1 MDENILDPD
10 LSANKLIEDED
21 EFHHLNNPVMGLRP
35 IVKKY
40 LNSVTDVKAV
50 ENKFFFTDGEA
61 RVEVSI
67 LTDEIIKVRLAPHGV
82 FLEEFSYAVP
92 KFEQKA
98 SVFSLHEDEL
108 EYRVSTSTVNCHV
121 RKKDFSITFSDAQ
134 QHVTSVDAVPMH
146 WEENTQFGGYY
157 VFGTKVCHADEA
169 FFGLGDKASDLNLRG
184 RRFKNWNTD
193 AYSFAWNQDPLYRS
207 IPFYI
212 SLNEGIAH
220 GIFFDNTFKAT
231 FDFGA
236 EDHTKTS
243 FWADGGELQ
252 YYYIHGPH
260 MMDVVKRYHSLTGTH
275 PMPPLWALGYHQCR
289 WSYYP
294 ENKVRTIAK
303 GFRNNKIPCDGI
315 YLDIDYMD
323 GYRCFTWNRKYFP
336 DPKKMIKEL
345 AADGFKTVVIIDP
358 GIRVDDNYSVF
369 REGKENRYFCRRC
382 DDYFM
387 EGHVWPGRCQF
398 PDFTNPEVRSW
409 WGGLFDEL
417 VQLGVAGVW
426 NDMNEPAVFGAGT
439 FPDDV
444 RHQYDG
450 FRGSHRKAHNV
461 YGMQMVRATYEGLR
475 KQMKNKRP
483 FTITRAGYAGVQRYA
498 SVWTGDNV
506 ASWEH
511 LRLGNIQCQRLA
523 MSGISFS
530 GTDIGGF
537 SGEPDGEL
545 FTRWI
550 QFGTFSPF
558 MRAHSA
564 GDTKERE
571 PWSFGE
577 PFTSINRKFIELRY
591 RLLPYLYST
600 FWEHHR
606 YGFPIL
612 RPVVLQEQDVLTNQA
627 RQDEFT
633 YGDKILICPVLEPGQ
648 ISRRV
653 YLPKGDWY
661 HYWSNEMVEGGAEVE
676 VATPLETMPMF
687 IKAGTILPEYP
698 VQQYVGEKEI
708 TEVKLNVYY
717 SNYEVNSFFFEDYGE
732 TFAYEQDIYS
742 EKKFIVIGKEAALT
756 IQQSME
762 GLYTPRYENYTFK
775 VIGLPFKPSKI
786 IIDARE
792 VSSFEFD
799 EDDNFVFVYNK
810 NFKQIEIL
818 K

>member
-1 MDENILDPD
+1 MEDNILNQE
-10 LSANKLIEDED
+10 LVVNKLVEEEE
-21 EFHHLNNPVMGLRP
+21 EFHHLNNPAEGIKP
-35 IVKKY
+35 IIKKY
-40 LNSVTDVKAV
+40 LTVPKNAQQAG
-50 ENKFFFTDGEA
+50 NKIYFSDGDA
-61 RVEVSI
+61 RVEIVVVTS
-67 LTDEIIKVRLAPHGV
+67 EIIRVRLAPHSV
-82 FLEEFSYAVP
+82 FLEDFSYAVP
-92 KFEQKA
+92 KLENKPVDFN
-98 SVFSLHEDEL
+98 LIEDDNEF
-108 EYRVSTSTVNCHV
+108 RVSTATVNCHI
-121 RKKDFSITFSDAQ
+121 RKDNFFISFSDKDG
-134 QHVTSVDAVPMH
+134 HVTSADAVPMH
-146 WEENTQFGGYY
+146 WEENVKFGGYY
-157 VFGTKVCHADEA
+157 VFSTKVCHDEES
-169 FFGLGDKASDLNLRG
+169 FFGLGDKATEFNLKGKRL
-184 RRFKNWNTD
+184 KNWNTD

-212 SLNEGIAH
+212 SLNENIAH
-220 GIFFDNTFKAT
+220 GIFFDNTFKAH
-231 FDFGA
+231 FDFAA
-236 EDHTKTS
+236 EDPTKTS

-260 MMDVVKRYHSLTGTH
+260 MMDVVKRYHIITGTH
-275 PMPPLWALGYHQCR
+275 PMPPLWAFGYHQCR

-294 ENKVRTIAK
+294 EAKIRKIAN
-303 GFRNNKIPCDGI
+303 GFRENTIPCDGL

-336 DPKKMIKEL
+336 DPKRMIAEL
-345 AADGFKTVVIIDP
+345 AAEGFKTVVIIEP

-369 REGKENRYFCRRC
+369 KEGKEKKYFCRRS

-398 PDFTNPEVRSW
+398 PDFTNPDVRTW
-409 WGGLFDEL
+409 WGGLFEEL
-417 VQLGVAGVW
+417 VEMGVAGVW
-426 NDMNEPAVFGAGT
+426 NDMNEPAVFGTGT

-450 FRGSHRKAHNV
+450 HRGSHRKAHNI

-475 KQMKNKRP
+475 KLMKNKRP
-483 FTITRAGYAGVQRYA
+483 FTITRAGYSGVQRFS

-511 LRLGNIQCQRLA
+511 LKLGNIQCQRLSI
-523 MSGISFS
+523 SGISFC

-550 QFGTFSPF
+550 QMGTFSPF

-591 RLLPYLYST
+591 RLLPYLYSA

-612 RPVVLQEQDVLTNQA
+612 RPVVMQEQDVLLNHF

-633 YGDKILICPVLEPGQ
+633 YGDKILICPVLEQGQ
-648 ISRRV
+648 QSRMV
-653 YLPKGDWY
+653 YLPKGKWY
-661 HYWSNEMVEGGAEVE
+661 NFWTYEMVEGGKEVA
-676 VATPLETMPMF
+676 VATPLDTIPIF
-687 IKAGTILPEYP
+687 IKAGSVIPEYP
-698 VQQYVGEKEI
+698 VMQYVGQKEI
-708 TEVKLNVYY
+708 EEVKLNVYY
-717 SNYEVNSFFFEDYGE
+717 ADYEVNSFLFEDYGE
-732 TFAYEQDIYS
+732 TFAYEQDIYL
-742 EKKFIVIGKEAALT
+742 EKKFVVEGKSNKLT

-762 GLYTPRYENYTFK
+762 GLYTPRYENYDFNI
-775 VIGLPFKPSKI
+775 VGLPFKPTRI
-786 IIDARE
+786 IADNKE
-792 VSSFEFD
+792 VKEFTFGKD
-799 EDDNFVFVYNK
+799 KVLNLTLRK
-810 NFKQIEIL
+810 NFSQLVID
-818 K
+818 